1 MSSDPVLVR
10 LSPSLVHTVA
20 VATKV
25 WSSSGDGP
33 EEEEETPNQ
42 RQVVMSAHFS
52 VCNDTVEDV
61 VLGQVRGECYVKKV
75 VV

>member
-1 MSSDPVLVR
+1 M
-10 LSPSLVHTVA
+10 HTVT

-25 WSSSGDGP
+25 WSFGGDGP
-33 EEEEETPNQ
+33 EEEIPNQ
-42 RQVVMSAHFS
+42 RQVVMSGHFS

-61 VLGQVRGECYVKKV
+61 AIGQVRGECCVKEV